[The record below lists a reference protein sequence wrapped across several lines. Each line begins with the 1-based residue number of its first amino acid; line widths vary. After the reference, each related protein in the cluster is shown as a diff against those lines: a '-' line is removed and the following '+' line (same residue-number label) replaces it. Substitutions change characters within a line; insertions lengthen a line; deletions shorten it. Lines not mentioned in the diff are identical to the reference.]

1 MSALPPEADIRQKIG
16 RGIRASRGLS
26 HLLSAPSGNGL
37 STFIHCQQIVGSRI
51 LWLGVGTMPI
61 RKYIADS
68 TFDPETIKA
77 MVMAFEDVMT
87 ILNIHGRDDPLAEVI
102 AKKIVSLA
110 SQRVSDPEE
119 IKRLVIA
126 DSEPLRRNG

>member
-1 MSALPPEADIRQKIG
+1 
-16 RGIRASRGLS
+16 
-26 HLLSAPSGNGL
+26 
-37 STFIHCQQIVGSRI
+37 
-51 LWLGVGTMPI
+51 MPI

-68 TFDPETIKA
+68 AFDPETIKA

-87 ILNIHGRDDPLAEVI
+87 ILNIHGRDDPLAEAI

-126 DSEPLRRNG
+126 DSEPLRRNGRA